1 MTLALLIALTCLA
14 LWIVARQSG
23 YERGWDDAEESIN
36 ELLAAREKSVVAR
49 EARKRCQ
56 VGRAR

>member
-1 MTLALLIALTCLA
+1 MTLVVVVALAGLA
-14 LWIVARQSG
+14 LWIVAKEHGWEKG
-23 YERGWDDAEESIN
+23 YDEAIRDTEQ
-36 ELLAAREKSVVAR
+36 LLAAREKSVVAR